1 MFDSMMVAV
10 TDNPSPGRYHLLLTS
25 DGRPVQHGWW
35 GSEAIARRKFVG
47 WVGAVGSMPEPRVT
61 LTDEETGE
69 QLADW
74 PGVVS
79 GES

>member
-1 MFDSMMVAV
+1 MNEGAPD
-10 TDNPSPGRYHLLLTS
+10 PGRYHLLLS
-25 DGRPVQHGWW
+25 SGGWPVQRGWW
-35 GSEAIARRKFVG
+35 YVEETVRRKFTR
-47 WVGAVGSMPEPRVT
+47 WVGEHGTLPDARVT

-69 QLADW
+69 QLAAWPDDS